1 MNEEKLYEIEI
12 ITERGRYGS
21 EVHHSVLQLM
31 LKADIVTVRGQSV
44 RVAETEVTDEGI
56 TRFHGNLVDL

>member
-1 MNEEKLYEIEI
+1 MNEEKLHDIEI
-12 ITERGRYGS
+12 ITERGKYGS
-21 EVHHSVLQLM
+21 EVSYDVLQLM

-44 RVAETEVTDEGI
+44 RVAETEVTDKGV